1 MVLLAIRELTFS
13 TGGVLPVDGGQP
25 LLEGRGCLHEKLAR
39 SVRAKRQAGKTV

>member
-25 LLEGRGCLHEKLAR
+25 LL
-39 SVRAKRQAGKTV
+39 